1 MKRVPVL
8 GASLCLA
15 VLLPLSFGQKEE
27 KKKVVGDPK
36 TGAKIFAANCA
47 ECHNADSKEPK
58 EGPGLKG
65 VKDGMLPSGDP
76 ATQEEILKLLE
87 EGREEMPPF
96 ADLTDEQKHDVS
108 AYVLTL

>member
-1 MKRVPVL
+1 MKRVPIL
-8 GASLCLA
+8 GAALCLVA
-15 VLLPLSFGQKEE
+15 LLPLSFAQKDE
-27 KKKVVGDPK
+27 KKDKVVGDPK
-36 TGAKIFAANCA
+36 AGAKIFATNCA

-65 VKDGMLPSGDP
+65 LKDGRLPSGDP

-96 ADLTDEQKHDVS
+96 PD
-108 AYVLTL
+108 